1 MRLSLLPN
9 LVDSMLTIV
18 RQSMD
23 RIGSVVS
30 QVRQSNKK
38 SMLSAP
44 DALYGSTPQRVMLR
58 LTRLD
63 PHVWNTRRS

>member
-38 SMLSAP
+38 SMLPVP
-44 DALYGSTPQRVMLR
+44 DALYGSIPQRVMLR
-58 LTRLD
+58 LTKLD
-63 PHVWNTRRS
+63 PHV